1 LSGFAACLWPAFG
14 GRKSLKQNKFGR
26 MNIKGMS
33 ETTTFRDWQYLG
45 SQADEFHTLTNLF
58 FFLFYLF

>member
-14 GRKSLKQNKFGR
+14 GRKSLTQNKFGR

-33 ETTTFRDWQYLG
+33 EMNTFDDWQYLG
-45 SQADEFHTLTNLF
+45 SQADESHTFTN
-58 FFLFYLF
+58 LFYLFYLF